1 MRIVCTY
8 IREEQTEIPRT
19 SMNIR
24 KFGGAI
30 LFYFFEKY
38 KKANLEVQIS

>member
-1 MRIVCTY
+1 MRIVHRTC
-8 IREEQTEIPRT
+8 EEQTEIPRT

-24 KFGGAI
+24 KFGGVI

-38 KKANLEVQIS
+38 IKRRIWGYK